1 MSSDNQPDNNSNSTE
16 LNDEDLDKVSGGKVV
31 LNITNAGPSKI
42 IENGVEKDSTGPNI
56 VVNGKTIEFQ

>member
-16 LNDEDLDKVSGGKVV
+16 LNDEDLDKVSGGVV
-31 LNITNAGPSKI
+31 SFNITNEGPSKI